1 LIRHDDTPDNNDN
14 DNDNDDIQKRKAKID
29 AADNT
34 ANELTSLRAHLLT
47 YFLILAS
54 KKRTP
59 QMRKRKEK
67 KKRKEKN
74 RRGEERKNNA
84 PKIQE
89 KAGLRERKCTVSHV
103 PVEPREMAESTERGD
118 EKRRKIILE
127 ARLTHQGGLP
137 SQHPRRG
144 SP

>member
-1 LIRHDDTPDNNDN
+1 
-14 DNDNDDIQKRKAKID
+14 
-29 AADNT
+29 
-34 ANELTSLRAHLLT
+34 
-47 YFLILAS
+47 
-54 KKRTP
+54 
-59 QMRKRKEK
+59 MRKRKEK

-127 ARLTHQGGLP
+127 ARLTHQRGLP